1 MTGLRNKN
9 FIKIIL
15 TKAPVILLF
24 VSVLNDYDFNYL
36 SLKYFSF
43 NFSYILIF
51 YYSLKK
57 SESLGYTYIFIAGL
71 FNDVVTGTPVGLS
84 SLMYLIL
91 CVAASYLR
99 NITLRPSLL
108 KDCIFFLLT
117 ILIINSLLFLSLKFI
132 FNFELNYFDQIIMC
146 AHYSHGVLIR
156 YSVYSQY
163 TYTVCPCKVAYV
175 LPREGTCTCICTF
188 GCCV

>member
-1 MTGLRNKN
+1 MNKIHQN
-9 FIKIIL
+9 NIIQNIH
-15 TKAPVILLF
+15 KYIPIILLF
-24 VSVLNDYDFNYL
+24 ISVLNDYDFNYL

-71 FNDVVTGTPVGLS
+71 FNDVVTGTPIGLS

-108 KDCIFFLLT
+108 KDSIFFLIT
-117 ILIINSLLFLSLKFI
+117 ILIINSLLFIALNFI
-132 FNFELNYFDQIIMC
+132 FNYQLDYFDQIINITFTFLFYFLFSNLFNFFESHFVRNNNAGWRFWC
-146 AHYSHGVLIR
+146 KKSSHY
-156 YSVYSQY
+156 
-163 TYTVCPCKVAYV
+163 
-175 LPREGTCTCICTF
+175 
-188 GCCV
+188 

>member
-15 TKAPVILLF
+15 SKAPIILLF
-24 VSVLNDYDFNYL
+24 VSVLNNYDLNYL
-36 SLKYFSF
+36 GLKYFSF

-71 FNDVVTGTPVGLS
+71 FNDVVIGTPIGLS
-84 SLMYLIL
+84 SLMYLII

-99 NITLRPSLL
+99 NITLRPDLI
-108 KDCIFFLLT
+108 KDSIFFLIT
-117 ILIINSLLFLSLKFI
+117 ILIINSLLFVALNLI
-132 FNFELNYFDQIIMC
+132 FNYEINYQDEIINITFTFLLYFLFSNLFDLFE
-146 AHYSHGVLIR
+146 HYLLGNKNVR
-156 YSVYSQY
+156 
-163 TYTVCPCKVAYV
+163 
-175 LPREGTCTCICTF
+175 
-188 GCCV
+188 